1 MNQQI
6 KEKWM
11 NALRSG
17 EYSQTR
23 GYLRTTEGFCC
34 LGVLCDLYSKETGT
48 EWVENYELE
57 NSSSFLEEFAT
68 LPKEV
73 MEWSGLEYPNPYS
86 ETWGGSL
93 ASLNDQGEEFP
104 KIADVIEKYL

>member
-23 GYLRTTEGFCC
+23 GFLRTTEGFCC
-34 LGVLCDLYSKETGT
+34 LGVLCDLYSKETET
-48 EWVENYELE
+48 EWEEYEYAY
-57 NSSSFLEEFAT
+57 SSFLEEFAT
-68 LPKEV
+68 LPEKV
-73 MEWSGLEYPNPYS
+73 MEWSGLKEPNPYF
-86 ETWGGSL
+86 EQVGSL
-93 ASLNDQGEEFP
+93 ASLNDEGKEFIE
-104 KIADVIEKYL
+104 IADMIEAFL

>member
-6 KEKWM
+6 KEKWL

-23 GYLRTTEGFCC
+23 GFLRTIEGFCC
-34 LGVLCDLYSKETGT
+34 LGVLCDLYAKETGT
-48 EWVENYELE
+48 EWKDNYDFA
-57 NSSSFLEEFAT
+57 NSSFLGELAT
-68 LPKEV
+68 LPEKV
-73 MEWSGLEYPNPYS
+73 MKWSGLKEPNPYS
-86 ETWGGSL
+86 ENWGSL
-93 ASLNDQGEEFP
+93 ASLNDEGKEFT